1 MASLRTALPQA
12 IAEMGG
18 SMDELAKLARAQKV
32 RSMWET
38 LMKLGG
44 DDYILAHTNNVF
56 ILQAGDART
65 PRRDHDDRKDAGA
78 TGTGKQLVVY
88 VDESIVAAEL
98 NARRELVK
106 LQFFEQFGEVIDEFK
121 ILISRGQY
129 KTHHPFVAQEE
140 PPSYVESAQPV
151 PLDDA
156 ERATVAAQLAG
167 IEDELL
173 RKAVARAM
181 VADLEWKKGLGATAE
196 TSRG

>member
-106 LQFFEQFGEVIDEFK
+106 LQFFEHFGEEIDEFK

-129 KTHHPFVAQEE
+129 KMHHPFVKQEE
-140 PPSYVESAQPV
+140 PPSYVESAQPI
-151 PLDDA
+151 PLDES
-156 ERATVAAQLAG
+156 ERATVTAHLAG
-167 IEDELL
+167 IEDERL

-181 VADLEWKKGLGATAE
+181 VADLEWKKGLNQ
-196 TSRG
+196 RGQS